1 MMIPRYYEDLSILHD
16 NTMPMRSYYIPASQK
31 MNTLIE
37 HREDSDRFQLLN
49 GVWKFQYYKSVYD
62 LKEAFYRT
70 SFNTKDF
77 DDITVPGVW
86 QIAGYDSP
94 QYTNIR
100 YPFPFD
106 PPYLPQDIPCG
117 AYVRKFT
124 YHENIDAPRIYL
136 NFEGV
141 DSCFFVWLNGKYT
154 GYSQVPHATAEFDV
168 TEFLEEGENTI
179 AVLVLKWCDG
189 SYLEDQDK
197 FRMNG
202 IFRDVYL
209 LKRPERAIWDYHITT
224 QIKENTAK
232 IKLNVTFD
240 FSIPVSVT
248 IEDQARAVVAT
259 GTISDDGSIEFK
271 IPNPTLWN
279 TEHPYLY
286 TLTLQSS
293 YETIVDYIALR
304 TIEIRDKVIYFNGQK
319 IKFRGVNRHD
329 SDPETGFTVSVP
341 QIKKDLSLM
350 KQHNFNS
357 IRSSHYPNAPYFYQ
371 MCDLYGF
378 MVIEEAD
385 IEAHGPYMLYRKED
399 TDYNRF
405 KRWNE
410 KIADD
415 PIWEESILDRVQH
428 MVQRDKNRF
437 CIVMWS
443 MGNESAYGCN
453 FEKALRW
460 TKKFDPCR
468 LTQYESARYRNYD
481 VTYDYSNLDLYSRMY
496 PAMNEIEEY
505 LEEDGSKPF
514 LLVEYCHAM
523 GNGPGDLEDY
533 FQLIQ
538 KDDRMCGGFV
548 WEWCD
553 HAIAHGK
560 TESGKTIYYYGGDHD
575 EELHDGNFCMDGLV
589 FPDRTPHTGIL
600 EYKNV
605 YRPVRVVSYDQ
616 ETGKLVLHNY
626 LDFDDLKDY
635 LDIRF
640 EVIKDGLSTVQ
651 KGKLSPFSVMPH
663 TDGVTELNVTIPSE
677 GKIYL
682 KLIYRLKKETPFLK
696 KNFILG
702 FDEILLKNED
712 GRNQMALSWLK
723 KTDQVKEIRVH
734 ETDTEVTINSKDFTY
749 TLDRRTGLFEQMQF
763 SSRNYLIHPMELNI
777 WRAPTDNDMYL
788 KSKWKKARYDKAYT
802 RAYTVETIQN
812 MHGIFIVSHVA
823 VVADSIQKILD
834 ITINW
839 KIDNDGKLSS
849 VMYAEKDDEF
859 PVLPRFGIRMF
870 LDKRLK
876 NVSFYGMGP
885 QESYRDKHQGAY
897 HALFRTKINDL
908 HEDYIRPQE
917 NGSHFDCDYVVFSA
931 SQFGIAAAAE
941 KPFSFNASCYT
952 QEKLEDTAHNYELE
966 ESDSIV
972 FCLDYALNGIG
983 SNSCGPALLEKYQF
997 DDTSFQLEFTLV
1009 PFSKG

>member
-240 FSIPVSVT
+240 FSIPVSVI

-341 QIKKDLSLM
+341 QIKRDLSLM

-460 TKKFDPCR
+460 TKKFDPYR

-553 HAIAHGK
+553 HATYEGK
-560 TESGKTIYYYGGDHD
+560 TPDGKDKYFYGGDYG
-575 EELHDGNFCMDGLV
+575 EFPHDGNFCMDGLV
-589 FPDRTPHTGIL
+589 YSDRRPHTGL
-600 EYKNV
+600 HEWKNAI
-605 YRPVRVVSYDQ
+605 RPVRATLQEISPLKVS
-616 ETGKLVLHNY
+616 LWNR
-626 LDFDDLKDY
+626 LDFTNLDDAVTVTYEIKEEGRLLSHGSVAVPSIEPHEKGFVLIPETPKTNKNTYLKLTYTAKQGTALAGEVLGFDQIA
-635 LDIRF
+635 LFEEQDEVLTPVSKTALPAFASWSVNETADIYELTRDGECIVFDRHLGTFAKIVKDNENQIYEPMRF
-640 EVIKDGLSTVQ
+640 LTFRAPTNNDSAVSKEWRMAGYDRSTVKVYGTSIQ
-651 KGKLSPFSVMPH
+651 E
-663 TDGVTELNVTIPSE
+663 TDGVIEIHSRFSIASPAKQPFLRLQAVWKVDLE
-677 GKIYL
+677 GTIYL
-682 KLIYRLKKETPFLK
+682 SLDG
-696 KNFILG
+696 NF
-702 FDEILLKNED
+702 
-712 GRNQMALSWLK
+712 
-723 KTDQVKEIRVH
+723 
-734 ETDTEVTINSKDFTY
+734 
-749 TLDRRTGLFEQMQF
+749 
-763 SSRNYLIHPMELNI
+763 
-777 WRAPTDNDMYL
+777 
-788 KSKWKKARYDKAYT
+788 DK
-802 RAYTVETIQN
+802 V
-812 MHGIFIVSHVA
+812 
-823 VVADSIQKILD
+823 
-834 ITINW
+834 
-839 KIDNDGKLSS
+839 
-849 VMYAEKDDEF
+849 F
-859 PVLPRFGIRMF
+859 PYLPRFG
-870 LDKRLK
+870 LGLKLPNDKTD
-876 NVSFYGMGP
+876 VTYYGYGP
-885 QESYRDKHQGAY
+885 YESYSDKHRASWVDR
-897 HALFRTKINDL
+897 FDTTVDDMF
-908 HEDYIRPQE
+908 EDYVFPQE
-917 NGSHFDCDYVVFSA
+917 NGSHYNCQYA
-931 SQFGIAAAAE
+931 SVGNLYAKGK
-941 KPFSFNASCYT
+941 KPFSFQASRYS
-952 QEKLEDTAHNYELE
+952 EKELDEKAHNFELVP
-966 ESDSIV
+966 SDGIYV
-972 FCLDYALNGIG
+972 ALDYKQSGIG
-983 SNSCGPALLEKYQF
+983 SNSCGPRLAEKYQIREEKIEWEISLRF
-997 DDTSFQLEFTLV
+997 DN
-1009 PFSKG
+1009 GN